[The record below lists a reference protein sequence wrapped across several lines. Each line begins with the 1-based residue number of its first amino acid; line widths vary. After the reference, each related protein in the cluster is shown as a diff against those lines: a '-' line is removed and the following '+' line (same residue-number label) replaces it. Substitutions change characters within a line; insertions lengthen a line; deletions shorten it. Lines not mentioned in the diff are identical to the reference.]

1 MESNVSQE
9 KARQRTKKKGS
20 QSTLPPLPVP
30 APIYAAVL
38 SLVQAIKSLP
48 TLEAVILFGS
58 AATGEMHKKSD
69 VDLLL
74 LFNTDHNP
82 ELGEEARYIHAHTGE
97 IERTYKLENPF
108 SFVFVNRGEHIDT
121 DFLWEVA
128 RDGLMLY
135 GRPETLLGRET
146 YLTLTP
152 VSIISYDLS
161 GIPRKDRVF
170 VERKLY
176 GYHARPTYKEKEYA
190 IEREGVVTQALHGKR
205 LGRGAI
211 MIDAQSADRVLK
223 LFNERGIVYTLIKA
237 WV

>member
-9 KARQRTKKKGS
+9 NARRRTKKKVALTTPS
-20 QSTLPPLPVP
+20 PLSVPEPV
-30 APIYAAVL
+30 YAAAL
-38 SLVQAIKSLP
+38 ALVQAIRPLP

-58 AATGEMHKKSD
+58 AVTGEMHKKSD
-69 VDLLL
+69 IDLLL
-74 LFNTDHNP
+74 LFNADHNP
-82 ELGEEARYIHAHTGE
+82 ELGEEARYIHARTGE

-108 SFVFVNRGEHIDT
+108 SFVFVNRGEHVDT

-128 RDGLMLY
+128 RDGIMLY

-152 VSIISYDLS
+152 VSIILHNLS

-190 IEREGVVTQALHGKR
+190 IEREGLITQALHGKR
-205 LGRGAI
+205 LGRGAL
-211 MIDAQSADRVLK
+211 MIDARSADGVLH
-223 LFNERGIVYTLIKA
+223 LFNERGIAYTVIKV
-237 WV
+237 WI

>member
-9 KARQRTKKKGS
+9 KARQRTKKKAA
-20 QSTLPPLPVP
+20 STAPPPLPVP
-30 APIYAAVL
+30 EPIYVAVL
-38 SLVQAIKSLP
+38 ALVQAIKSLP

-58 AATGEMHKKSD
+58 AATGDMHKKSD
-69 VDLLL
+69 IDLLL
-74 LFNTDHNP
+74 LFNADHNP

-97 IERTYKLENPF
+97 IERTYGLENPF

-152 VSIISYDLS
+152 VSIILYNLS

-170 VERKLY
+170 LERKLY

-190 IEREGVVTQALHGKR
+190 IEREGLVTQALHGKR
-205 LGRGAI
+205 LGRGGL
-211 MIDAQSADRVLK
+211 MIDARSADGVLH
-223 LFNERGIVYTLIKA
+223 LFNERGIAYTVIKA
-237 WV
+237 WI

>member
-1 MESNVSQE
+1 MESHMTQE
-9 KARQRTKKKGS
+9 KARQHTKRKVTS
-20 QSTLPPLPVP
+20 STPPPLSVP
-30 APIYAAVL
+30 EPIYAAVL

-69 VDLLL
+69 IDLLL
-74 LFNTDHNP
+74 LFNADHNP
-82 ELGEEARYIHAHTGE
+82 ELGEEARYIHAHAGE

-108 SFVFVNRGEHIDT
+108 SFVFVNRGEQIDT

-135 GRPETLLGRET
+135 GRPEALLGRET

-152 VSIISYDLS
+152 VSIISYSLS

-176 GYHARPTYKEKEYA
+176 GYHARQTYKEKEYA
-190 IEREGVVTQALHGKR
+190 IERGGIVTQALHGKR
-205 LGRGAI
+205 LSRGALI
-211 MIDAQSADRVLK
+211 IDARSADGVLH
-223 LFNERGIVYTLIKA
+223 LFNERSIGHTVIKA
-237 WV
+237 WI